1 MKKILGK
8 KNFFAWKI
16 LGAEKFW
23 LEIFFF
29 GTKNIYGLTILGP
42 KKNSGLEN
50 NFWFEKNLENIFEQ
64 NCESKNLICK
74 KKVKK
79 NLGPTE
85 IGVRIFFGSN
95 KISGLKPLG
104 PNNILCL
111 EKVLSKDILVHKN
124 YDPKKNWVRKVW
136 SKSDQ

>member
-1 MKKILGK
+1 MFSLERVYEFCIK
-8 KNFFAWKI
+8 KNWKKFWVKNFFFAWKI

-23 LEIFFF
+23 LEIFF

-85 IGVRIFFGSN
+85 IGVR
-95 KISGLKPLG
+95 
-104 PNNILCL
+104 
-111 EKVLSKDILVHKN
+111 
-124 YDPKKNWVRKVW
+124 KVW